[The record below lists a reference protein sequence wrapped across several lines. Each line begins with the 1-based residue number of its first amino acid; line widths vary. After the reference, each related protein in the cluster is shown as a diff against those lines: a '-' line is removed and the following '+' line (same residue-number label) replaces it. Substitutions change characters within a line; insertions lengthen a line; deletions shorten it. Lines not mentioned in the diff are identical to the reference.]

1 MQVDWRMGLFT
12 NIGRAWLTIDAD
24 IFIWKYQSGE
34 DLAYFDGLSGELGNL
49 FINLQSKFG
58 QAYSNF

>member
-49 FINLQSKFG
+49 FINLQ
-58 QAYSNF
+58 

>member
-1 MQVDWRMGLFT
+1 MGLFT

-34 DLAYFDGLSGELGNL
+34 DLAYFDGLSGKISRSE
-49 FINLQSKFG
+49 I
-58 QAYSNF
+58 